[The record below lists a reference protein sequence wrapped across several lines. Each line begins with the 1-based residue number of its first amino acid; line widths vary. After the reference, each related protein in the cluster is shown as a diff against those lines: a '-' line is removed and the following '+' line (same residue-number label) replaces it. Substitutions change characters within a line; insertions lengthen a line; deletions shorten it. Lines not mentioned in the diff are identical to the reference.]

1 MSKKG
6 QQTYMSSSTYKLA
19 RFTFNFFFILT
30 LNLPA
35 FT

>member
-19 RFTFNFFFILT
+19 RFTFNFFLF
-30 LNLPA
+30 
-35 FT
+35 